1 MMHYFYFC
9 SFIFKIRTLK
19 QIYFTAI
26 CITLFFNNGFSQDIN
41 PRVSDYKRADSI
53 ALSIP
58 KNKKYSVDDLSL
70 ILTKDL
76 TTDHEKCRVIF
87 RWITENIAYSFSN
100 KTGDVQKVLQ
110 KRVAVCMGYAALFQA
125 MCRKAGLECE
135 TVTGF
140 AKITP
145 EDIGV
150 KLTKS
155 NHSWNII
162 KLYGT
167 WYLIDATWAA
177 GNYTNKFVKDF
188 DESYYLSDPRFL
200 ILSHYPEDSKYQYLD
215 TIISAETFIRYPIVY
230 SGLMKNKLQL
240 KTIPDGK
247 LKRDVKIQFSTTS
260 SIANMYGMFEGDK
273 VSTVLEYKSNNS
285 DYFVDYKLPLISR
298 GNYTFFVNGKAVF
311 GFRK

>member
-9 SFIFKIRTLK
+9 SLIFKIRTLK
-19 QIYFTAI
+19 RIYFTAI
-26 CITLFFNNGFSQDIN
+26 CITLFINNGFSQAIN

-70 ILTKDL
+70 LLTKDL
-76 TTDHEKCRVIF
+76 TTEHEKCRVIF

-125 MCRKAGLECE
+125 MSRKAGLECE

-188 DESYYLSDPRFL
+188 DDSYYLSDPRFL
-200 ILSHYPEDSKYQYLD
+200 ILSHYPEEPKYQYLD

-247 LKRDVKIQFSTTS
+247 LKRDVKIQFTTS
-260 SIANMYGMFEGDK
+260 STIANMYGMFEGDK
-273 VSTVLEYKSNNS
+273 VSTVLDYTSNNS
-285 DYFVDYKLPLISR
+285 EYFVDYKLPLISR